1 MMLYTSYKFMQ
12 CRQSP
17 RWSGKVRVDL
27 KQKLSRQNP
36 GQQIYPS
43 SWSAGQQIY
52 TLQADQLYFFCT
64 SLINHLNYCE
74 FIMFQFIG
82 ELGKLD
88 ILAESILHR
97 CVQQLL
103 GTNRFKP
110 MSEDL
115 ECLCQIMKTC
125 GRILDTEKGSVSI
138 VLFN

>member
-1 MMLYTSYKFMQ
+1 MMLYTFYKFLQ
-12 CRQSP
+12 CHRSP

-27 KQKLSRQNP
+27 KQNEPSRQNL
-36 GQQIYPS
+36 GQLIQ
-43 SWSAGQQIY
+43 A
-52 TLQADQLYFFCT
+52 TLQDDQLYFFCT
-64 SLINHLNYCE
+64 LLINHLNYCE